1 MWVSGDDA
9 RSGHLRWC
17 PLGGYVDTSGRAVA
31 PREPTRRRWA
41 VEEKRR
47 IVEQTLA
54 TGGSVARVARA
65 HGVNANQVFQW
76 RRQYRRGLLGP
87 GNTEAVSLLP
97 VCVTDAS
104 AREAVQSSGEQRRR
118 TALGMIQV
126 ELPKGQVR
134 ITGSID
140 TESLRVVLEYLL
152 G

>member
-1 MWVSGDDA
+1 MGT
-9 RSGHLRWC
+9 RG
-17 PLGGYVDTSGRAVA
+17 PQ
-31 PREPTRRRWA
+31 RRRWA

-54 TGGSVARVARA
+54 AGGSVARVARA

-76 RRQYRRGLLGP
+76 RRQYRQRLLGP
-87 GNTEAVSLLP
+87 GNTETVSLLP
-97 VCVTDAS
+97 VQVTEAL
-104 AREAVQSSGEQRRR
+104 AQEAVSLSGETERR

-126 ELPKGQVR
+126 ELPRGQVR

-140 TESLRVVLEYLL
+140 VESLRVVLECLL

>member
-1 MWVSGDDA
+1 MALG
-9 RSGHLRWC
+9 GHLWKC
-17 PLGGYVDTSGRAVA
+17 PLGGYVDTTERAVA
-31 PREPTRRRWA
+31 GREPTRRRWA

-54 TGGSVARVARA
+54 AGGSVARVARA

-76 RRQYRRGLLGP
+76 RSQYRRGLLGS

-97 VCVTDAS
+97 VRVTEAS
-104 AREAVQSSGEQRRR
+104 AREAARSSGEPRHR

-134 ITGSID
+134 ITGRID
-140 TESLRVVLEYLL
+140 TESLRAVIECLL

>member
-1 MWVSGDDA
+1 
-9 RSGHLRWC
+9 
-17 PLGGYVDTSGRAVA
+17 VDTSARAVNQ
-31 PREPTRRRWA
+31 REPTRRRW

-54 TGGSVARVARA
+54 VEGSVARVARA

-76 RRQYRRGLLGP
+76 RRQYHRGLLGV

-97 VCVTDAS
+97 VGVT
-104 AREAVQSSGEQRRR
+104 EALAGQAERSSGEPRRR

-134 ITGSID
+134 VTGSID
-140 TESLRVVLEYLL
+140 AESLRMVIECLL
-152 G
+152 GGSGRQQERRSGSWRA

>member
-1 MWVSGDDA
+1 VGT
-9 RSGHLRWC
+9 RG
-17 PLGGYVDTSGRAVA
+17 PQ
-31 PREPTRRRWA
+31 RRRWA

-54 TGGSVARVARA
+54 AGGSVARVARA

-76 RRQYRRGLLGP
+76 RRQYRQRLLGP
-87 GNTEAVSLLP
+87 ENTETVSLLP
-97 VCVTDAS
+97 VQVTEGLAQ
-104 AREAVQSSGEQRRR
+104 EAVSLSGEAERR

-126 ELPKGQVR
+126 KLPKGQVR

-140 TESLRVVLEYLL
+140 AESLRVVLECLL

>member
-1 MWVSGDDA
+1 VG
-9 RSGHLRWC
+9 
-17 PLGGYVDTSGRAVA
+17 
-31 PREPTRRRWA
+31 TRGPQRRQWA

-54 TGGSVARVARA
+54 AGGSVARVARA

-76 RRQYRRGLLGP
+76 RRQYRQKLLGP
-87 GNTEAVSLLP
+87 GNEETVSLLP
-97 VCVTDAS
+97 VQVTEALAEEAVS
-104 AREAVQSSGEQRRR
+104 LSREAERR

-126 ELPKGQVR
+126 KLPKGQVR

-140 TESLRVVLEYLL
+140 VESLRVVLECLL